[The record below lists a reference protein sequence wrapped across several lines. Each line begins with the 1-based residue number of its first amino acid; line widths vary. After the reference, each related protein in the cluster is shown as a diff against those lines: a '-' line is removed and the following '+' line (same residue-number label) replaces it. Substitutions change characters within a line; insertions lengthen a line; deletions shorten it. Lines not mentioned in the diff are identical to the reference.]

1 MPVRSKT
8 KTKAEKQ
15 DYDIVIV
22 GAGPAGLSFANLAA
36 PNGWRVLLLDP
47 QSEAQLADP
56 PDDGREIALT
66 HHSRGVMER
75 AGQWRHLPPDAQAP
89 IRHAKVS
96 NLHLGYALHFDY
108 RESGQPQLGFMVSN
122 YAIRRAAFAATQQHQ
137 NITIRCGVTVT
148 AAGTTADDGWVTT
161 DKGQTYRAPLIIA
174 ADSRFSKTREQLGI
188 TARRRVFNRS
198 CIVTRVTHA
207 KPHDET
213 AHECFLRDHTLAVLP
228 LQGLSSS
235 IVVTIDS
242 DQAEDWLH
250 CSEREFAARIDR
262 AIGDKLGKTRCRG
275 ERFHYPLVGVYADR
289 FMTPHAALLGDA
301 AVGMH
306 PVTAHGFNFGL
317 RGAETLADALQ
328 QAVRVGLP
336 LGAGTALAAY
346 DRAHRRATWP
356 LYQGTN
362 FLVGLYTDT
371 RPPALLAR
379 SALLRLGSLIKPAR
393 QAIIGQLTE
402 AAA

>member
-8 KTKAEKQ
+8 KTKAENP

-36 PNGWRVLLLDP
+36 PFGWRILLLDP
-47 QSEAQLADP
+47 QSAAQLADP

-75 AGQWRHLPPDAQAP
+75 AGQWQHLPQDAIAP

-242 DQAEDWLH
+242 DQAADWLH
-250 CSEREFAARIDR
+250 CSEKEFAARIDR

-289 FMTPHAALLGDA
+289 FVTPHAALLGDA

-317 RGAETLADALQ
+317 RGAETLAAALQ
-328 QAVRVGLP
+328 KAVCVGLP
-336 LGAGTALAAY
+336 LGAGAALAAY

-402 AAA
+402 ATA

>member
-1 MPVRSKT
+1 MPARSKA
-8 KTKAEKQ
+8 KTKPTNH
-15 DYDIVIV
+15 DFDVVIV

-36 PNGWRVLLLDP
+36 PYGWRILLLDP
-47 QSEAQLADP
+47 QSAAQLSNP

-66 HHSRGVMER
+66 HHSRAVMER
-75 AGQWRHLPPDAQAP
+75 AGQWQELPAAAVAP

-108 RESGQPQLGFMVSN
+108 RESGQPQLGFMVAN
-122 YAIRRAAFAATQQHQ
+122 HAIRRAAFAAAQRHK
-137 NITIRCGVTVT
+137 NITIQTGVSVT
-148 AAGTTADDGWVTT
+148 AAGTTAEDGWVTT

-174 ADSRFSKTREQLGI
+174 ADSRFSRTRDHLGI
-188 TARRRVFNRS
+188 GARQRLFDRS
-198 CIVTRVTHA
+198 CIVTRIAHS
-207 KPHDET
+207 KPHQET
-213 AHECFLRDHTLAVLP
+213 AHECFLHDHTLAVLP
-228 LQGLSSS
+228 LQGLTSS

-250 CSEREFAARIDR
+250 CSDKDFAARIDR
-262 AIGDKLGKTRCRG
+262 AVGDKLGKARCLG

-289 FMTPHAALLGDA
+289 FVAPHAALLGDA

-317 RGAETLADALQ
+317 RGAENLADALQ

-336 LGAGTALAAY
+336 LGAGAALASY

-379 SALLRLGSLIKPAR
+379 SALLRLGSLVKPAR
-393 QAIIGQLTE
+393 RAIIGQLTE

>member
-8 KTKAEKQ
+8 KTTAANQE
-15 DYDIVIV
+15 YDIVIV

-36 PNGWRVLLLDP
+36 PYGWRILLLDP
-47 QSEAQLADP
+47 QTEAQLASA

-75 AGQWRHLPPDAQAP
+75 AGQWEHLPQDAIAP

-122 YAIRRAAFAATQQHQ
+122 YAIRRAAFAATRQHK
-137 NITIRCGVTVT
+137 NITIRCGITVT
-148 AAGTTADDGWVTT
+148 AAGTTPDDGWVTT
-161 DKGQTYRAPLIIA
+161 ESGHTYHAPLIIA

-188 TARRRVFNRS
+188 GARRHVFKRS
-198 CIVTRVTHA
+198 CIVTRIAHS
-207 KPHDET
+207 KPHEET

-250 CSEREFAARIDR
+250 CTDKDFAARIDR
-262 AIGDKLGKTRCRG
+262 AVGDKLGRLRCLDK
-275 ERFHYPLVGVYADR
+275 RFHYPLVGVYAER
-289 FMTPHAALLGDA
+289 FMVPHATLLGDA

-317 RGAETLADALQ
+317 RGAAKLTDELR
-328 QAVRVGLP
+328 QAVQLGLP
-336 LGAGTALAAY
+336 IGASTALAAY
-346 DRAHRRATWP
+346 ERAHRRATWP